1 MKWLPVLLFP
11 FCFFAAA
18 PSLQAQ
24 QFPKRT
30 YRVQLG
36 LPFLPSLNVHMENR
50 LGRNAS
56 LVAKID
62 AVTQFSAS
70 SSLGTSGS
78 VAYVPSAELR
88 WYYNMARRVEKGKS
102 VLRFSGNFFSVE
114 PFVKATE
121 TRFGNSTLYPP
132 PLYPD
137 AGLLVN
143 YGLQRGFGQH
153 GHWGLCLG
161 VTPVAVLDGQYA
173 TVVKINFQLGLQ
185 W

>member
-1 MKWLPVLLFP
+1 MQQLLLSLCLFI
-11 FCFFAAA
+11 AV

-24 QFPKRT
+24 QLPKRT
-30 YRVQLG
+30 FRVQLG
-36 LPFLPSLNVHMENR
+36 LPVLPSLNVHMENR
-50 LGRNAS
+50 IGRHTS

-62 AVTQFSAS
+62 AVTQFSVS
-70 SSLGTSGS
+70 SSLGTTGS

-88 WYYNMARRVEKGKS
+88 WYYNVERRLEKGKS
-102 VLRFSGNFFSVE
+102 IRYFSGNFFSAE
-114 PFVKATE
+114 PFVKAAQTP
-121 TRFGNSTLYPP
+121 FGNYMEYLP
-132 PLYPD
+132 PLYPE

-161 VTPVAVLDGQYA
+161 ITPVAVMDGQYA